1 MKVWSE
7 RGQVRTH
14 LRDQVLALAIGV
26 LLLAVVAAP
35 ASAAPKEGETGNKTV
50 TTLNI
55 SDIGPI
61 PCEDG
66 DLFLDITGWGQTKS
80 FEGENN
86 RNAFLTVFHTDLT
99 FRNEATGES
108 WTFQDRGPDKGYIDK
123 DGNFVLTL
131 SGRSSGSGVIGH
143 TVIVEWDFANPEIHG
158 NLIYQL
164 PFEPFGLDALACD
177 ALT

>member
-1 MKVWSE
+1 MKGWSE
-7 RGQVRTH
+7 RARRYTH
-14 LRDQVLALAIGV
+14 LRNQVLVLGIGV
-26 LLLAVVAAP
+26 LLLSFVAAP
-35 ASAAPKEGETGNKTV
+35 AGAAPNEGETGNKSVSTV
-50 TTLNI
+50 SI
-55 SDIGPI
+55 FDIGPI

-66 DLFLDITGWGQTKS
+66 ELFLDIMGWEQTKS

-108 WTFQDRGPDKGYIDK
+108 WTFRDRGPDKGYIDQ

-143 TVIVEWDFANPEIHG
+143 TAVIEWDFANPEIHG
-158 NLIYQL
+158 NLIYQF